1 MEPNGGGTREHI
13 RTEARRRADRTGILH
28 PRRRPRVAAHGLR
41 SARAIAGRSRAA
53 GGGHHPLK
61 NGDLAGRPRAG
72 NRHRSARGD
81 SGISS
86 PSDGDRARLYAGQE
100 SEVRLAD
107 GPRSRRDFDG
117 GCRVRPLGDSF
128 CTHQRQETDHGQWP
142 RLEGSDAARRE
153 PRAAAGA
160 PARAERRGRRVGLG
174 PVPVSS
180 RAIRRMITKVTG
192 KLVRLADTAA
202 TLEVGPLEYEVF
214 VPDFVR
220 RQLQTKVG
228 ETVSLRTIEYIEGN
242 PQQGRLTPRLV
253 GFLTEAESEFFELI
267 CSVDGVG
274 VRKALRAIVRP
285 VREVAAAIEDQNLEE
300 LIALPGIGPAVAER
314 IVAKLRRRMA
324 RFALMVAREVPSA
337 EGTPHTVVDET
348 YQALVNLGHTAADAR
363 KLIDSVASQK
373 KKFKSAD
380 ELLVE
385 IYRVQRPGDASKG

>member
-1 MEPNGGGTREHI
+1 
-13 RTEARRRADRTGILH
+13 
-28 PRRRPRVAAHGLR
+28 
-41 SARAIAGRSRAA
+41 
-53 GGGHHPLK
+53 
-61 NGDLAGRPRAG
+61 
-72 NRHRSARGD
+72 
-81 SGISS
+81 
-86 PSDGDRARLYAGQE
+86 
-100 SEVRLAD
+100 
-107 GPRSRRDFDG
+107 
-117 GCRVRPLGDSF
+117 
-128 CTHQRQETDHGQWP
+128 
-142 RLEGSDAARRE
+142 
-153 PRAAAGA
+153 
-160 PARAERRGRRVGLG
+160 
-174 PVPVSS
+174 
-180 RAIRRMITKVTG
+180 MITKVTG

-214 VPDFVR
+214 IPDFVR
-220 RQLQTKVG
+220 RQLQASVG

-242 PQQGRLTPRLV
+242 PQQGRMTPRLV
-253 GFLTEAESEFFELI
+253 GFLSEAEAEFFELI

-337 EGTPHTVVDET
+337 EGTPHNVVDET

-380 ELLVE
+380 ELLIE
-385 IYRVQRPGDASKG
+385 IYRVQRPGEAPKS